1 VVVEGIASGNLN
13 DYNSVM
19 EFSTGIQA
27 YITAAW
33 DENDVYSGVVPTTLT
48 VGDGKEYPAR
58 GVRYINV
65 PLMTGTEYTI
75 FTRYDIASDVGT
87 EVNQE

>member
-13 DYNSVM
+13 DYNSVS
-19 EFSTGIQA
+19 EFSAGVQA

-33 DENDVYSGVVPTTLT
+33 DESAIYSGRVPTTLT
-48 VGDGKEYPAR
+48 VGDGKEYPAG

-65 PLMTGTEYTI
+65 PLMTGTQYTI
-75 FTRYDIASDVGT
+75 FTRYDM
-87 EVNQE
+87 